1 MNGKKQYKLIP
12 DLPEVKQLEEE
23 QWIIIED
30 ADVVKRK
37 KLTLKEI
44 KKLCQDRD
52 IDVLGPKG
60 GKLSKKV
67 LLEKLEADIEKEHQ
81 EGVVKARKEASIVRQ
96 YNENK
101 IITMERNLRKLRKET
116 QNEYD
121 ILSQQQT
128 KCAQMDAKANELR
141 ISIKTL
147 KELL

>member
-1 MNGKKQYKLIP
+1 MYSNFEMKEATNKNEAIISIL
-12 DLPEVKQLEEE
+12 DVLEENPV
-23 QWIIIED
+23 WLNKVTDSLFI
-30 ADVVKRK
+30 
-37 KLTLKEI
+37 LLK
-44 KKLCQDRD
+44 
-52 IDVLGPKG
+52 
-60 GKLSKKV
+60 S
-67 LLEKLEADIEKEHQ
+67 IEKEHQ

-101 IITMERNLRKLRKET
+101 IITMERTLRKLRKET